1 MRRDI
6 LYMVHMAGSGH
17 PGGSLSCVEILA
29 TLYYDVMN
37 IDPKHPEDPDRDRFL
52 LSKGHA
58 APALYSVLA
67 RRGYFSSDS
76 LGTLRSLGS
85 PLQGHP
91 HKELLPGLDCSSG
104 SLGQGLSIANGLALA
119 ARQQGKT
126 YRTYCLMGDGEVQ
139 EGQVWEAA
147 MTAAHFK
154 LDNVCAIVDD
164 NGVQLDGPTAEI
176 MNVEPLD
183 EKFRAFGWHVIHVDG
198 HDSEALNA
206 AFQEAAAT
214 KGKPTV
220 LIAKCVKGKGISFME
235 NTCTWHGKAP
245 NDQELEA
252 ALEELDQA
260 WGLDWISAQAE
271 EKEEDQ

>member
-1 MRRDI
+1 
-6 LYMVHMAGSGH
+6 
-17 PGGSLSCVEILA
+17 
-29 TLYYDVMN
+29 
-37 IDPKHPEDPDRDRFL
+37 
-52 LSKGHA
+52 
-58 APALYSVLA
+58 
-67 RRGYFSSDS
+67 
-76 LGTLRSLGS
+76 
-85 PLQGHP
+85 
-91 HKELLPGLDCSSG
+91 
-104 SLGQGLSIANGLALA
+104 
-119 ARQQGKT
+119 
-126 YRTYCLMGDGEVQ
+126 
-139 EGQVWEAA
+139 

-198 HDSEALNA
+198 HDTEALNA

-260 WGLDWISAQAE
+260 WGLGWISAQAE